1 MNVLVID
8 TNVLLDV
15 WVFDDPRAQAL
26 REALHARQINWLTT
40 PAMREEWL
48 RVLHYPHLH
57 ARWTRKALSLDQ
69 LMAHFDQSTV
79 VADAPRAPWVCK
91 DPDDQKFVDLAVAHA
106 SGHESG
112 VQLISKDFEVLRM
125 KKRLA
130 QSGVA
135 VLDQWQA
142 TAAQDT
148 MLEGVSLGESNSS
161 KVLRA

>member
-1 MNVLVID
+1 MLVID

-26 REALHARQINWLTT
+26 RQALQARQVDWLTT

-48 RVLHYPHLH
+48 RVLHYPHLC
-57 ARWTRKALSLDQ
+57 ARWTRKSLSLDQ
-69 LMAHFDQSTV
+69 LMAHFDLSTG

-106 SGHESG
+106 SVHELG

-130 QSGVA
+130 QSGVT
-135 VLDQWQA
+135 VLNQWPS
-142 TAAQDT
+142 TAHQDT

>member
-1 MNVLVID
+1 MGLNVLVID

-15 WVFDDPRAQAL
+15 WVFDDPRTDDL
-26 REALHARQINWLTT
+26 REALQARRVDWLTT

-57 ARWTRKALSLDQ
+57 ARWTRKSLSLDQ
-69 LMAHFDQSTV
+69 LMAHFDRSEC
-79 VADAPRAPWVCK
+79 VAEAPRAPWACK

-106 SGHESG
+106 SAG

-125 KKRLA
+125 RKRLA
-130 QSGVA
+130 QSGVR
-135 VLDQWQA
+135 VLDRWWPDA
-142 TAAQDT
+142 PQDA
-148 MLEGVSLGESNSS
+148 MLEGLSLGESSSS